1 MAIPLENEVLTWAIF
16 QFSSLSTVRE
26 ALPFNIPLPNLRKR
40 KRQKTVAAWLTNR
53 TPPTGALSDVF
64 GRRALWMLS
73 ILFFFVGAVIAG
85 VATDMTKLLV
95 GRCIQGVGGGGLT
108 AMSEVII
115 TDIIPLRQRGEYYGI
130 MNAMWSLGSV
140 TGPILGGGFAQ
151 SVSWVSLS
159 VSPASARAMCGIKL
173 LN

>member
-1 MAIPLENEVLTWAIF
+1 M
-16 QFSSLSTVRE
+16 
-26 ALPFNIPLPNLRKR
+26 
-40 KRQKTVAAWLTNR
+40 
-53 TPPTGALSDVF
+53 F
-64 GRRALWMLS
+64 GRRALWLLS
-73 ILFFFVGAVIAG
+73 ILFFFVGAVICG
-85 VATDMTKLLV
+85 VADDMTKMLV

-151 SVSWVSLS
+151 SVSW
-159 VSPASARAMCGIKL
+159 ASILIPSTCYVKFKL
-173 LN
+173 LT